1 MEINADALKNFQDSK
16 FNFVDADGNDVD
28 FDNLDESV
36 KYTLRDGETVVE
48 DDMHAKDVVD
58 TINNE
63 YSKKEFV
70 MICYDYRGNL
80 DCFISISFYF

>member
-1 MEINADALKNFQDSK
+1 MAKGSIIMEINADALKNFQNSK

-63 YSKKEFV
+63 YGKTMNV
-70 MICYDYRGNL
+70 
-80 DCFISISFYF
+80 

>member
-1 MEINADALKNFQDSK
+1 MAKGSIIMEINADALKNFQDSK
-16 FNFVDADGNDVD
+16 FNFVDANGNDVD

-48 DDMHAKDVVD
+48 DDMHAKEVVD

-63 YSKKEFV
+63 YGKTMNV
-70 MICYDYRGNL
+70 
-80 DCFISISFYF
+80 

>member
-16 FNFVDADGNDVD
+16 FNFVDADGNDAD

-36 KYTLRDGETVVE
+36 KYTLRDGETVIE

-63 YSKKEFV
+63 YGKTMNV
-70 MICYDYRGNL
+70 
-80 DCFISISFYF
+80 

>member
-1 MEINADALKNFQDSK
+1 MMAKGSIIMEINADALKNFQDSK

-63 YSKKEFV
+63 YGKTMNV
-70 MICYDYRGNL
+70 
-80 DCFISISFYF
+80 

>member
-1 MEINADALKNFQDSK
+1 MAKGSIIMEINADALKNFQDSK
-16 FNFVDADGNDVD
+16 FNFLDADGNDVD

-63 YSKKEFV
+63 YGKTMNV
-70 MICYDYRGNL
+70 
-80 DCFISISFYF
+80 

>member
-36 KYTLRDGETVVE
+36 KYTLRDGETVIE

-63 YSKKEFV
+63 YGKTMNV
-70 MICYDYRGNL
+70 
-80 DCFISISFYF
+80 

>member
-1 MEINADALKNFQDSK
+1 MAKGSIIMEINADALKNFQDSK

-48 DDMHAKDVVD
+48 DDTHAKDVVD

-63 YSKKEFV
+63 YGKTMNV
-70 MICYDYRGNL
+70 
-80 DCFISISFYF
+80 

>member
-1 MEINADALKNFQDSK
+1 MAKGSIIMEINADALKNFQNSK
-16 FNFVDADGNDVD
+16 FDFVDANGNDVD
-28 FDNLDESV
+28 FDNLDDSV

-63 YSKKEFV
+63 YGKTMNV
-70 MICYDYRGNL
+70 
-80 DCFISISFYF
+80 

>member
-1 MEINADALKNFQDSK
+1 MTKGSIIMEINADALKNFQDSK

-63 YSKKEFV
+63 YGKTMNV
-70 MICYDYRGNL
+70 
-80 DCFISISFYF
+80 

>member
-58 TINNE
+58 TINE
-63 YSKKEFV
+63 YGKTMNV
-70 MICYDYRGNL
+70 
-80 DCFISISFYF
+80 

>member
-1 MEINADALKNFQDSK
+1 MEINEDALKNFQDSK

-48 DDMHAKDVVD
+48 DDMHAKGVVD

-63 YSKKEFV
+63 YGKTMNV
-70 MICYDYRGNL
+70 
-80 DCFISISFYF
+80 

>member
-1 MEINADALKNFQDSK
+1 MAKIMEINADALKNFQDSK

-63 YSKKEFV
+63 YGKTMNV
-70 MICYDYRGNL
+70 
-80 DCFISISFYF
+80 

>member
-16 FNFVDADGNDVD
+16 FNFVDANGDDVD

-48 DDMHAKDVVD
+48 DDMHAKEVVD

-63 YSKKEFV
+63 YGKTMNV
-70 MICYDYRGNL
+70 
-80 DCFISISFYF
+80 

>member
-1 MEINADALKNFQDSK
+1 MEINADALKNFQHSK

-63 YSKKEFV
+63 YGKTMNV
-70 MICYDYRGNL
+70 
-80 DCFISISFYF
+80 

>member
-1 MEINADALKNFQDSK
+1 MEINADALKNFQDPK

-63 YSKKEFV
+63 YGKTMNV
-70 MICYDYRGNL
+70 
-80 DCFISISFYF
+80 

>member
-1 MEINADALKNFQDSK
+1 MAKGSIIMEINADALKNFQDSK

-48 DDMHAKDVVD
+48 DDMYAKDVVD

-63 YSKKEFV
+63 YGKTMNV
-70 MICYDYRGNL
+70 
-80 DCFISISFYF
+80 

>member
-1 MEINADALKNFQDSK
+1 MAKGSIIMEINADALKNFQDSR

-36 KYTLRDGETVVE
+36 KYTLRDGETVIE

-63 YSKKEFV
+63 YGKTMNV
-70 MICYDYRGNL
+70 
-80 DCFISISFYF
+80 

>member
-1 MEINADALKNFQDSK
+1 MAKGSIIMEINADALKNFQDSK

-63 YSKKEFV
+63 YSKTMNV
-70 MICYDYRGNL
+70 
-80 DCFISISFYF
+80 

>member
-1 MEINADALKNFQDSK
+1 MAKGSIIMEINADALKNFHSK

-63 YSKKEFV
+63 YGKTMNV
-70 MICYDYRGNL
+70 
-80 DCFISISFYF
+80 

>member
-48 DDMHAKDVVD
+48 DDMHGKDVVD

-63 YSKKEFV
+63 YGKTMNV
-70 MICYDYRGNL
+70 
-80 DCFISISFYF
+80 

>member
-48 DDMHAKDVVD
+48 DDMHAKYVVD

-63 YSKKEFV
+63 YGKTMNV
-70 MICYDYRGNL
+70 
-80 DCFISISFYF
+80 

>member
-1 MEINADALKNFQDSK
+1 MTKGSIIMEINADALKNFQDSK

-63 YSKKEFV
+63 YVKTMNV
-70 MICYDYRGNL
+70 
-80 DCFISISFYF
+80 

>member
-16 FNFVDADGNDVD
+16 FNFVDANGNDVD

-63 YSKKEFV
+63 YGKTMNV
-70 MICYDYRGNL
+70 
-80 DCFISISFYF
+80 